1 MYSVSLEHPSDL
13 IANIAQALNEAQPG
27 KTSPFAAPCP
37 IFYHELFSRHCPA
50 STIQPLLR
58 AKRSIQKC

>member
-1 MYSVSLEHPSDL
+1 MSSVSLEHPSDL
-13 IANIAQALNEAQPG
+13 IANIAQALKPG
-27 KTSPFAAPCP
+27 KTPPFAAPCP

-50 STIQPLLR
+50 SPIQPLLR